1 MSGHLV
7 QGQKLMLPVNAHDPN
22 NKQRLLDMNQI
33 TENGSVQLLGSSGR
47 DFQDQVYRKKE
58 NKNTNK

>member
-33 TENGSVQLLGSSGR
+33 TESGSVQLLGSSGR
-47 DFQDQVYRKKE
+47 DFQD
-58 NKNTNK
+58 